1 MEEAMGLEPIDVD
14 PSLLARK
21 HAEGLWTLEQLDQ
34 APADWPTDRPY
45 YNLAR
50 EWTGS
55 TPMKRNGR
63 ASLMRLHH
71 PNESKPNPHLATTS
85 ND

>member
-1 MEEAMGLEPIDVD
+1 MALEPLDVD

-34 APADWPTDRPY
+34 APADWPADRPY

-50 EWTGS
+50 EWIDSHETEW
-55 TPMKRNGR
+55 TRILDEVAPPERVE
-63 ASLMRLHH
+63 A
-71 PNESKPNPHLATTS
+71 KPSPR
-85 ND
+85 DYF